1 MSEYQA
7 IKISKDKAKD
17 ILKRLYQIEGTA
29 KLVHGEVDFNFRI
42 DIADEAKYIL
52 KISRPD
58 EVEAYLDFQNQL
70 LAQLELK
77 PNIPCAKVIADK
89 EGGKTST
96 FIDELGNKRFVRLLT
111 WAPGRLWCD
120 VHPQTNELRFDL
132 GKQAGQITQALQEF
146 RHPLEERELVWD
158 IAQALWTTQYTQ
170 LFKDEEFE
178 LVSKFQRRF
187 TSLQD
192 SYAKLRRSVVHNDVN
207 DHNIVVSND
216 LLNPNVEAI
225 FDYGDAMKT
234 QIINDLA
241 IACAYAMKD
250 FNDPL
255 EAALPLIAG
264 YHQSFPLLEE
274 ELDHLYIA
282 IAMRLIISVTKAEL
296 NRVAEPDNKYLQISR
311 ESALKTLRGWSQV
324 NEEYATYSFRKVCGF
339 TAHPNQYKFKNWAKK
354 NQFSLEDLFPTVAR
368 KQITPLDLSVSST
381 WLGNENEFNDLDLFQ
396 YKLGKLQKENPD
408 KIIAGGYLEARAL
421 YLAPEYDSQGN
432 HGRQS
437 RTIHLGIDYW
447 LPALTPVHAVLDG
460 EVVVATDN
468 VGDKQYGGL
477 VILKHSV
484 EDFEF
489 YSLYGHL
496 NVASAISNK
505 VGDII
510 SKGQQIALLGAY
522 PENGNWATHLH
533 FQLMLS
539 MLDYENDFAGVAFHH
554 KINVWKSICPDPN
567 LLFKV
572 KEQNKSNKP
581 SKSDLISYR
590 KQHLGK
596 GMSLQYAKPL
606 KIVRGHQ
613 QYLID
618 EHGRK
623 YLDTVNNVA
632 HVGHEHP
639 DVVKAGQ
646 EQMALLN
653 TNTRYLNEKINQFA
667 QELLETFPKELSVV
681 HFVNSGSEANEL
693 ALRMAKVVTGQKNI
707 IASQVGYHGNTNATI
722 DVSSY
727 KFDGKGGQGIPEF
740 TSIFPL
746 PDAFRGK
753 HRGESS
759 AENYAKEVKSC
770 VDAIQAKGEG
780 VAGLI
785 LEPILS
791 CGGQVE
797 LPKGFLGKAYQHVR
811 EAGGLCISDEVQTGC
826 GRMGKTFWGF
836 QLHDVIPDIV
846 TIGKPLGNGHP
857 VAAVVCTQAVANQF
871 ANGMEYFNTFG
882 GNPVSS
888 AIGAEVLKVVKRE
901 KLQENALTVG
911 EFLKTELIKLKQQY
925 PIIADV
931 RGQGFFLGVEFL
943 DKEMQPLAEQCD
955 YVINRMKDFGILMSS
970 DGPDHN
976 VLKIKP
982 PMIFSR
988 SDADEL
994 IGCLEKVLQEDF
1006 LKD

>member
-1 MSEYQA
+1 MSDYSAVIITNAQA
-7 IKISKDKAKD
+7 EK
-17 ILKRLYQIEGTA
+17 ILKGLYEIEGSTS
-29 KLVHGEVDFNFRI
+29 LVHGEIDFNFKI
-42 DIADEAKYIL
+42 DIDGEPKYIL
-52 KISRPD
+52 KISRPNED
-58 EVEAYLDFQNQL
+58 EVYLDLQN
-70 LAQLELK
+70 
-77 PNIPCAKVIADK
+77 KVLNRLGQDSEVLSAEVITDK
-89 EGGKTST
+89 LGNKISV
-96 FIDELGNKRFVRLLT
+96 FVDELGNSRLVRLLT
-111 WAPGRLWCD
+111 WSPGRLWCD
-120 VHPQTNELRFDL
+120 VNPQTCEMRFDL
-132 GKQAGQITQALQEF
+132 GKQAGLITNALQDF
-146 RHPLEERELVWD
+146 SHPLEERELVWD
-158 IAQALWTTQYTQ
+158 VAQSLWTVKHTQ
-170 LFKDEEFE
+170 LFKGDELD
-178 LVSKFQRRF
+178 LVTYFQERF
-187 TSLQD
+187 FALQD
-192 SYAKLRRSVVHNDVN
+192 SYSKLRRSVIHNDVN
-207 DHNIVVSND
+207 DHNIVVSDD
-216 LLNPNVEAI
+216 LVNPSVTAI
-225 FDYGDAMKT
+225 FDYGDAIKT

-241 IACAYAMKD
+241 IACAYALKD

-255 EAALPLIAG
+255 EAALPLVAG
-264 YHQSFPLLEE
+264 YHQSFPLLEDD
-274 ELDHLYIA
+274 LKHLYIA
-282 IAMRLIISVTKAEL
+282 IAMRLIISVTKAEI
-296 NRVAEPDNKYLQISR
+296 NRVAEPDNIYLQVSK
-311 ESALKTLRGWSQV
+311 ESALKTLHAWRQV
-324 NEEYATYSFRKVCGF
+324 NEEYATYSFRQACAY
-339 TAHPNQYKFKNWAKK
+339 TAHPNQEKFILWAE
-354 NQFSLEDLFPTVAR
+354 NSQFSLSDLFPTI
-368 KQITPLDLSVSST
+368 KINKITALDLSVSST
-381 WLGNENEFNDLDLFQ
+381 WLGNEREFNDLDFFQ
-396 YKLGKLQKENPD
+396 YKLGKLQKENPN

-421 YLAPEYDSQGN
+421 YLAPEYDSLGN
-432 HGRQS
+432 QGRQS
-437 RTIHLGIDYW
+437 RTVHLGIDYW
-447 LPALTPVHAVLDG
+447 LPALTPVHAILDG

-468 VGDKQYGGL
+468 AGDKQYGGL

-484 EDFEF
+484 EDFKF

-496 NVASAISNK
+496 NVESALLNK
-505 VGDII
+505 VGDVIL
-510 SKGQQIALLGAY
+510 KGQQIALLGEY

-572 KEQNKSNKP
+572 IDNSILNTS
-581 SKSDLISYR
+581 SKSELLSYR
-590 KQHLGK
+590 QQHLGK
-596 GMSLQYAKPL
+596 GMSLQYVEPL

-653 TNTRYLNEKINQFA
+653 TNTRYLNEKINLFA
-667 QELLETFPKELSVV
+667 KELLETFPEKLSVV

-693 ALRMAKVVTGQKNI
+693 ALRMAKIVSGHKNV

-727 KFDGKGGQGIPEF
+727 KFDGKGGQGQPEF
-740 TSIFPL
+740 TTIFPI

-753 HRGESS
+753 YTGED
-759 AENYAKEVKSC
+759 AAMEYAKEVKRC
-770 VDAIQAKGEG
+770 VDSIDAKGQG

-791 CGGQVE
+791 CGGQIE
-797 LPKGFLGKAYQHVR
+797 LPQGFLQQAYLHIR
-811 EAGGLCISDEVQTGC
+811 DAGGVCISDEVQTGC

-836 QLHDVIPDIV
+836 QLHDVVPDIV

-857 VAAVVCTQAVANQF
+857 VAAVVCTQDVANKF

-888 AIGAEVLKVVKRE
+888 AVGAEVLKVVKRE
-901 KLQENALTVG
+901 KLQENAFAVG
-911 EFLKTELIKLKQQY
+911 EYLKAELNNLKQQF

-931 RGQGFFLGVEFL
+931 RGQGLFLGVEFL
-943 DKEMQPLAEQCD
+943 SPAGLPLATQCD

-982 PMIFSR
+982 PMVFAKT
-988 SDADEL
+988 DADE
-994 IGCLEKVLQEDF
+994 VLNILKTILTEDF
-1006 LKD
+1006 LQV

>member
-1 MSEYQA
+1 MSDYHKL
-7 IKISKDKAKD
+7 KISDEQAKG
-17 ILKRLYQIEGTA
+17 ILKNLYEIEGA
-29 KLVHGEVDFNFRI
+29 ASLVHGELDFNFRI
-42 DIADEAKYIL
+42 DINDEAIYIL

-58 EVEAYLDFQNQL
+58 EDSHYLDFQNQL
-70 LAQLELK
+70 LEKLAQNSEVF
-77 PNIPCAKVIADK
+77 ASEVIADK
-89 EGGKTST
+89 DANKTSS
-96 FIDELGNKRFVRLLT
+96 FVDEAGNTRLVRLLSWT
-111 WAPGRLWCD
+111 PGRLWCE
-120 VHPQTNELRFDL
+120 VNPQSDELRYDL
-132 GKQAGQITQALQEF
+132 GRQAGQITKALQGF
-146 RHPLEERELVWD
+146 THPVDERELVWD
-158 IAQALWTTQYTQ
+158 IAQALWTVEHAA
-170 LFKDEEFE
+170 LFNNKEFE
-178 LVSKFQRRF
+178 LVNYFQNRF
-187 TSLQD
+187 IELQTS
-192 SYAKLRRSVVHNDVN
+192 YKNLRCSVVHNDVN

-216 LLNPNVEAI
+216 LLNPKVEAI
-225 FDYGDAMKT
+225 FDYGDAIKT
-234 QIINDLA
+234 QIINDVA
-241 IACAYAMKD
+241 IACAYALKG

-264 YHQSFPLLEE
+264 YHQSFALFEE

-282 IAMRLIISVTKAEL
+282 IAMRLIISVTKAEI
-296 NRVAEPDNKYLQISR
+296 NRVAEPDNEYLQISR
-311 ESALKTLRGWSQV
+311 ESALNTLRAWNKV
-324 NEEYATYSFRKVCGF
+324 NEEYATYSFRKICGYN
-339 TAHPNQYKFKNWAKK
+339 AHPNEEKFKHWTEKHT
-354 NQFSLEDLFPTVAR
+354 FSLSNLFPTISR
-368 KQITPLDLSVSST
+368 DQISPLDLSVSSS
-381 WLGNENEFNDLDLFQ
+381 WLGNEKEFNDLDLFQ
-396 YKLGKLQKENPD
+396 YKLRKLQKENPD

-421 YLAPEYDSQGN
+421 YLAPEYDSLGN
-432 HGRQS
+432 YGRQS
-437 RTIHLGIDYW
+437 RTVHLGIDYW

-468 VGDKQYGGL
+468 AGDKQYGGL
-477 VILKHSV
+477 VILKHV
-484 EDFEF
+484 VNDFEF

-496 NVASAISNK
+496 NVASALKNK
-505 VGDII
+505 IGDII
-510 SKGQQIALLGAY
+510 PKGEQIALLGAY

-533 FQLMLS
+533 FQLMLT
-539 MLDYENDFAGVAFHH
+539 MLDYENDFAGVAFSH

-572 KEQNKSNKP
+572 KNSLDTNQALKSE
-581 SKSDLISYR
+581 LLGFR

-596 GMSLQYAKPL
+596 GMSLQYAEPL
-606 KIVRGHQ
+606 TIVRGHQ

-646 EQMALLN
+646 DQMALLN

-667 QELLETFPKELSVV
+667 HELLETFPKELSVV

-693 ALRMAKVVTGQKNI
+693 ALRMAKVVTGHKDI

-727 KFDGKGGQGIPEF
+727 KFDGKGGQGKPEF
-740 TSIFPL
+740 TTIFPL

-753 HRGESS
+753 HRGDNAA
-759 AENYAKEVKSC
+759 AEYAKEVKAC
-770 VDAIQAKGEG
+770 VDSIHSKGLG

-791 CGGQVE
+791 CGGQIE
-797 LPKGFLGKAYQHVR
+797 LPQGFLEKAYQHIR

-826 GRMGKTFWGF
+826 GRMGKVFWGF

-846 TIGKPLGNGHP
+846 TVGKPLGNGHP
-857 VAAVVCTQAVANQF
+857 VAAVVCTQEVADKF

-888 AIGAEVLKVVKRE
+888 AIGAEVLRVVKRE
-901 KLQENALTVG
+901 GLQENALQIG
-911 EFLKTELIKLKQQY
+911 EYLKAEIIALKQQY
-925 PIIADV
+925 PIVADV
-931 RGQGFFLGVEFL
+931 RGQGLFLGIELL
-943 DKEMQPLAEQCD
+943 DSQMKPLAAECD
-955 YVINRMKDFGILMSS
+955 YIINRMKEHSILMSS

-994 IGCLEKVLQEDF
+994 IRCLKTVLNEDV
-1006 LKD
+1006 LKF